1 MGQSKMTDT
10 PQPKKFCTIKHKEAI
25 DTLSRHMSEIVFENS
40 CTLIAIDILKMYEK
54 FERVEVGP
62 NMQGRPFD
70 FFGFKDGKP
79 YIIELK
85 ASLDNFNTPGEVQK
99 RRLQEVL
106 NAVEGLNSALLQIK
120 LSKGQYR
127 IFYNEQM
134 NLLFDGKHVPIE
146 PVIEWVRKKC
156 VR

>member
-1 MGQSKMTDT
+1 MNTRKNPFPKEFDT
-10 PQPKKFCTIKHKEAI
+10 AKYSSTIDNLSSHI
-25 DTLSRHMSEIVFENS
+25 DEITFEKS
-40 CTLIAIDILKMYEK
+40 CALIAFDILKVYER
-54 FERVEVGP
+54 FERIEIAP
-62 NMQGRPFD
+62 SIQGRPFD

-85 ASLDNFNTPGEVQK
+85 ASLDNFNAPGGVQISRMQK
-99 RRLQEVL
+99 VL
-106 NAVEGLNSALLQIK
+106 DAIDGLNIALLQLK

-134 NLLFDGKHVPIE
+134 DVLFKGKQVPIE

-156 VR
+156 EN